1 MCMYVC
7 VINHKLQ
14 RSVHRTCRTHCTVAT
29 HMCRHLCLRDNIAR
43 TTQRALHSTHYT
55 ASCGA
60 GGGVGCQL
68 WCRWCASCGAG
79 GTARASCGAGGVAV
93 CQLWYRWCCEV
104 QVVLRCPS
112 CGAGAVVGCQL
123 WRRCCCGVSAVV
135 QVVLQDAGGVA
146 GSQLLCRCCCGVP
159 AVVLEQHAT
168 SVGAGDWFGVHGRI
182 IHGRMSCTPG
192 LTRRIRHDD
201 ISGGLWE
208 AGHSLAFRDQY
219 GEWGAALIR
228 VGNMG

>member
-79 GTARASCGAGGVAV
+79 GVPAV
-93 CQLWYRWCCEV
+93 V
-104 QVVLRCPS
+104 QVVLRGPAVVQVVLQCASCGTGGVARCRWCYGVPAVAQVLLWGAS

-123 WRRCCCGVSAVV
+123 W
-135 QVVLQDAGGVA
+135 
-146 GSQLLCRCCCGVP
+146 CR
-159 AVVLEQHAT
+159 
-168 SVGAGDWFGVHGRI
+168 
-182 IHGRMSCTPG
+182 
-192 LTRRIRHDD
+192 
-201 ISGGLWE
+201 
-208 AGHSLAFRDQY
+208 
-219 GEWGAALIR
+219 
-228 VGNMG
+228 